1 MGAPSDQM
9 SADVQEHTTTEEG
22 DPTRVPSA
30 YVMETSDGDINNP
43 IDFLTVSPVVHQVFG
58 GRKLTSRGGN
68 RFMKGSV
75 LTKGSLI

>member
-1 MGAPSDQM
+1 M
-9 SADVQEHTTTEEG
+9 SVDINNTQEHTTTDEG

-30 YVMETSDGDINNP
+30 YVMESSNQGDINGP
-43 IDFLTVSPVVHQVFG
+43 VDFLTVSPVVHQAFG

-75 LTKGSLI
+75 LTKGSIF